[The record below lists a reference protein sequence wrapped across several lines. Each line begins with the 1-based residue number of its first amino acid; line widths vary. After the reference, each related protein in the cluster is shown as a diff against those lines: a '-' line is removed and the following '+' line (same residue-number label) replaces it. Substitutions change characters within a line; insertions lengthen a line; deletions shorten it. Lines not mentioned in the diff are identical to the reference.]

1 MTDEMDEIWAL
12 YVDDGGQALDAVE
25 EALESLAKGPKDPA
39 SDIGAL
45 FRAVHTFKG
54 NSRVLGLAHVESLA
68 HLAEDLI
75 GLVRDAGVPYDADIG
90 EILLR
95 TGDMLRR
102 MLDETADSRQDVP
115 ADSAADLKDDLR
127 QMITRLTAPE
137 EAAPKPAKPK
147 KAATPKPAPAPEPEP
162 AQDDVSEP
170 DPAPAAA
177 SEPDMQP
184 AAAPEAETPQTVPP
198 VAPKPLDLALSGLLD
213 QLDGG
218 DGADFD
224 DFMDEADEDPAEPEP
239 DIPPVAVAPEP
250 APAPQAAVL
259 AEVTD
264 GRLQTIDPA
273 YRKIFAEMVDDA
285 CAGIDA
291 ACAQWGADSAQKL
304 TKVATDLHF
313 AAERMQLDQWCA
325 LIDAFLAT
333 DPTADTAAELAKALR
348 ARAVQDLDVAPTSSQ
363 EADTGPDGRAF
374 FAAMAEIYPLIAD
387 QSQRLRSDSPPET
400 EERQSLC
407 ARITALAAPMGFV
420 RLIDAA
426 ETLCSVQIGHGYA
439 AAELGF
445 YEELVHIEWALPAAI
460 FDAEVVAPSKMLGAW
475 CRDHVFDTLQDLRH
489 GLEDRSA
496 AHGAAWF
503 PKFETL
509 MRRVHFAC
517 LAYDIDT
524 ASQLTMAL
532 VDLFA
537 RIRID
542 DKSPDVILLQMARGF
557 VDTMEL
563 VFDALD
569 QGDTPDTSRIEKM
582 FEDATSVCFV
592 ASGMVTAKTIENRLG
607 LPPEFHRVLSPE
619 SVKAAS
625 DAMDEGLQFY
635 VLRADLNEDDALAQ
649 GFLECITSG
658 LVRMITNVTVFLDQ
672 RTLFD
677 FLVASSLPTDRMVE
691 QLAMLDP
698 EGTRLSV
705 AHILEQRDQP
715 AAELPH
721 DALDAVQLTRRN
733 DNTNLLEAVGAISAS
748 HALLEH
754 DLAKLAAVDLMQ
766 DIESA
771 LHRAGLPSLDLKIGA
786 ILRDKLD
793 NHNQR
798 LRQISESGTQL
809 SAELTYLQQESVAQR
824 SHPAE
829 ILLRALGAFVAA
841 EAKKMGGE
849 ARLTHVGGQITLDLQ
864 LIEELRQILKA
875 LVLTRLHVAH
885 PPTRFHVS
893 IEAESDHIRVE
904 LSDNSPTDLG
914 IADVAALDK
923 LVTDRKGQIRK
934 VVLPAAAGLRFHL
947 SLPQKM
953 IVLDGMVVRCGNVR
967 YVLPVDAIQRILQTD
982 QIVSVSAGGGQMLKP
997 DDGGLVPIRAL
1008 RGQLVD
1014 VARGQRLFVI
1024 IQTNGA
1030 RFAVPVDELLGQ
1042 QLVLL
1047 RPLEGVLSNVRAM
1060 SGVAILSGGE
1070 IGLVVSV
1077 SAMAPADAKGVA

>member
-25 EALESLAKGPKDPA
+25 EALESLAKAAGDPA
-39 SDIGAL
+39 ADIGAL

-90 EILLR
+90 AILLR
-95 TGDMLRR
+95 TGDMLRG
-102 MLDETADSRQDVP
+102 MLDETADTRQDVA
-115 ADSAADLKDDLR
+115 ADAAADLKDDLR
-127 QMITRLTAPE
+127 QMIARLTAPE
-137 EAAPKPAKPK
+137 EAAPPPPPAKAK
-147 KAATPKPAPAPEPEP
+147 KAAAPKPEPEP
-162 AQDDVSEP
+162 EAEAEP
-170 DPAPAAA
+170 EPAP
-177 SEPDMQP
+177 
-184 AAAPEAETPQTVPP
+184 TP
-198 VAPKPLDLALSGLLD
+198 APKPLDLALSGLLD

-224 DFMDEADEDPAEPEP
+224 DFLGEEDEVADTPPEDPMPVDEPEP
-239 DIPPVAVAPEP
+239 VAP
-250 APAPQAAVL
+250 PQAAVL

-273 YRKIFAEMVDDA
+273 YRKIFAEMVQDT

-291 ACAQWGADSAQKL
+291 ACADWTAESADKL
-304 TKVATDLHF
+304 TRLAQNLRF
-313 AAERMQLDQWCA
+313 AADRMQLDTWCA
-325 LIDAFLAT
+325 VIDDFLAGAIAS
-333 DPTADTAAELAKALR
+333 DSAAAFRDALR
-348 ARAVQDLDVAPTSSQ
+348 AMAVQDLDAATPAPTQPDS
-363 EADTGPDGRAF
+363 APDGRAF
-374 FAAMAEIYPLIAD
+374 FAAMADIYPQIAD
-387 QSQRLRSDSPPET
+387 QSHRLRGEDAPDAA
-400 EERQSLC
+400 ERQALC
-407 ARITALAAPMGFV
+407 DQITALAAPLGYV

-426 ETLCSVQIGHGYA
+426 ERLTAAQIGHGHA
-439 AAELGF
+439 AAELAF
-445 YEELVHIEWALPAAI
+445 YEELVHIEWAQPAAI
-460 FDAEVVAPSKMLGAW
+460 FDADVVAPSKMLGAW
-475 CRDHVFDTLQDLRH
+475 CRDHVFATLQELRL
-489 GLEDRSA
+489 GLEDRDA
-496 AHGAAWF
+496 AKGAAWF

-537 RIRID
+537 RIRVD
-542 DKSPDVILLQMARGF
+542 DKAPDVILLQMARGF

-592 ASGMVTAKTIENRLG
+592 ASGMVTAKTIETRLG

-691 QLAMLDP
+691 QLALLDP
-698 EGTRLSV
+698 AGKRLSV
-705 AHILEQRDQP
+705 VHILEQRAQP
-715 AAELPH
+715 AADLPH
-721 DALDAVQLTRRN
+721 DALDAVQLTRPA
-733 DNTNLLEAVGAISAS
+733 DNTNLLESVGAISAS
-748 HALLEH
+748 HALMEH
-754 DLAKLAAVDLMQ
+754 DLAKLAASDLMQ
-766 DIESA
+766 EIETA
-771 LHRAGLPSLDLKIGA
+771 LHRAGLPALDMKLGA

-793 NHNQR
+793 SHSQR
-798 LRQISESGTQL
+798 LRQISESGAQL

-841 EAKKMGGE
+841 EAKKIGAD

-875 LVLTRLHVAH
+875 LVLTRLRAAH

-904 LSDNSPTDLG
+904 VSDNSPTDLG
-914 IADVAALDK
+914 GADMAALDK
-923 LVTDRKGQIRK
+923 LTADRKGKLRK
-934 VVLPAAAGLRFHL
+934 VVLPAAGGLRFHL

-953 IVLDGMVVRCGNVR
+953 IVLDGMVVRCGDVR

-982 QIVSVSAGGGQMLKP
+982 QIVAVSAGGRQMLKP
-997 DDGGLVPIRAL
+997 DEGGLVPIRAL
-1008 RGQLVD
+1008 RGQGLTV
-1014 VARGQRLFVI
+1014 VPGQQLFVI

-1047 RPLEGVLSNVRAM
+1047 RPLEGVLSSLRDM

-1077 SAMAPADAKGVA
+1077 SALAPEAGKDAA